1 MSVFGSKNKTT
12 SNEAV
17 QQAGINI
24 IGLGTTIEGNV
35 DAQGDI
41 RIDGKIIGNV
51 VSRGKVVLG
60 TTGIVEGNIIAKNAE
75 IAGETVGK
83 INIEELLTLKSTA
96 NINGDIITSKLMVE
110 TGANFTG
117 TCQMGAVV
125 KELSSGNS
133 SEVKIAN
140 VR

>member
-12 SNEAV
+12 SNETI

-51 VSRGKVVLG
+51 VSKGKVVLG

-75 IAGETVGK
+75 VAGETVGK

-96 NINGDIITSKLMVE
+96 NINGDIVTSKLMVE

-125 KELSSGNS
+125 KELSSGNT
-133 SEVKIAN
+133 SEVKVAN

>member
-1 MSVFGSKNKTT
+1 MSVFSSKNKATNNETT
-12 SNEAV
+12 

-75 IAGETVGK
+75 VAGETTGK
-83 INIEELLTLKSTA
+83 INIEELLVLKGTA
-96 NINGDIITSKLMVE
+96 NINGDIVTSKLMVE
-110 TGANFTG
+110 SGANFTG

-125 KELSSGNS
+125 KELSSGNT
-133 SEVKIAN
+133 SEVKVAN

>member
-1 MSVFGSKNKTT
+1 MSVFGSRNKGT
-12 SNEAV
+12 NGEAA

-24 IGLGTTIEGNV
+24 IGLGTTIEGNI

-41 RIDGKIIGNV
+41 RIDGKIVGNI
-51 VSRGKVVLG
+51 VSKSKVVIG
-60 TTGIVEGNIIAKNAE
+60 PTGFVEGNIIARNAE

-83 INIEELLTLKSTA
+83 VNVEELLTLKNTA
-96 NINGDIITSKLMVE
+96 NVNGDITTSKLMVE
-110 TGANFTG
+110 TGANFSG

-125 KELSSGNS
+125 KELNGGNA
-133 SEVKIAN
+133 ETKVAN

>member
-12 SNEAV
+12 SSEAV

-60 TTGIVEGNIIAKNAE
+60 TTGVVEGNIIAKNAE
-75 IAGETVGK
+75 VAGETTGK
-83 INIEELLTLKSTA
+83 INIEELLILKGTA
-96 NINGDIITSKLMVE
+96 NINGDIVTSKLMVE

-125 KELSSGNS
+125 KELSSGNT
-133 SEVKIAN
+133 SEVKVAN

>member
-12 SNEAV
+12 SSETV

-60 TTGIVEGNIIAKNAE
+60 TTGVIEGNIIAKNAE
-75 IAGETVGK
+75 VAGETIGK
-83 INIEELLTLKSTA
+83 INIEELLILKGTA
-96 NINGDIITSKLMVE
+96 NINGDIATSKLMVE

-125 KELSSGNS
+125 KELSSGNT
-133 SEVKIAN
+133 SEVKVAN

>member
-1 MSVFGSKNKTT
+1 MSVFSSKNKATNNETT
-12 SNEAV
+12 

-75 IAGETVGK
+75 VAGETTGK
-83 INIEELLTLKSTA
+83 INIEELLVLKGTA
-96 NINGDIITSKLMVE
+96 NINGDIVTSKLMVE

-125 KELSSGNS
+125 KELSSGNT
-133 SEVKIAN
+133 SEVKVAN

>member
-1 MSVFGSKNKTT
+1 MSVFSSKNKTASSET
-12 SNEAV
+12 I

-60 TTGIVEGNIIAKNAE
+60 TTGIVEGNIIARNAE

-83 INIEELLTLKSTA
+83 INIEELLVLKNTA
-96 NINGDIITSKLMVE
+96 NINGDIVTSKLMVE

-125 KELSSGNS
+125 KELSSGNT
-133 SEVKIAN
+133 SEVKVAN

>member
-1 MSVFGSKNKTT
+1 MSVFGSKNKA
-12 SNEAV
+12 SNNEAA

-35 DAQGDI
+35 EAQGDI

-51 VSRGKVVLG
+51 VSRGKLVLG
-60 TTGIVEGNIIAKNAE
+60 TTGFIEGNVISKNAE
-75 IAGETVGK
+75 IAGEMTGK
-83 INIEELLTLKSTA
+83 INVEELLTLKSTA
-96 NINGDIITSKLMVE
+96 NINGDIVTSKLMVE

-125 KELSSGNS
+125 KELNS
-133 SEVKIAN
+133 ANTEVKVAS

>member
-1 MSVFGSKNKTT
+1 MSVFSSKNKATNNETT
-12 SNEAV
+12 

-41 RIDGKIIGNV
+41 RIDGKITGNV
-51 VSRGKVVLG
+51 TSKGKVVLG

-75 IAGETVGK
+75 VAGETIGK
-83 INIEELLTLKSTA
+83 INTEELLILKSTA
-96 NINGDIITSKLMVE
+96 NINGDIISSKLMVE

-125 KELSSGNS
+125 KELSSGNT
-133 SEVKIAN
+133 SEVKVAN

>member
-12 SNEAV
+12 SNETI

-51 VSRGKVVLG
+51 VSKGKVVLG

-75 IAGETVGK
+75 VAGETVGK
-83 INIEELLTLKSTA
+83 INIEELLTLKGTA
-96 NINGDIITSKLMVE
+96 NINGDIVTSKLMVE

-125 KELSSGNS
+125 KELSSGNT
-133 SEVKIAN
+133 SEVKVAN

>member
-1 MSVFGSKNKTT
+1 MSVFSSKSKTS
-12 SNEAV
+12 SNEV
-17 QQAGINI
+17 PQQSGINI

-60 TTGIVEGNIIAKNAE
+60 STGIVEGNIIARNAE
-75 IAGETVGK
+75 IAGETIGK
-83 INIEELLTLKSTA
+83 INIEELLTLKNTA
-96 NINGDIITSKLMVE
+96 NINGDIVTSKLMVE

-125 KELSSGNS
+125 KELSSGNT
-133 SEVKIAN
+133 SEVKVAN
-140 VR
+140 IR